1 MFNLILLFINFT
13 LFVLS
18 FVYLI
23 LDLKS
28 YKQEKNEDF
37 KATVI
42 PKRSKFALIFGL
54 LALILAI
61 IISLGY
67 I

>member
-54 LALILAI
+54 LALILSI